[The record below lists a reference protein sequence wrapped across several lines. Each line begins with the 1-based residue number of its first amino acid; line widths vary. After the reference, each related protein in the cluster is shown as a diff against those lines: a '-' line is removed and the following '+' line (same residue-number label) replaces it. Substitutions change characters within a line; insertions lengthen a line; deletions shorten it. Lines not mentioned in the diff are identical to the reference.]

1 MDSMILETQKWLNTT
16 YGTDSRYKPVDET
29 GKTGWQTI
37 YALTRALQI
46 ELEIQN
52 TADSFGPNTQK
63 LFIKKWPFGIKQ
75 QNDSDKTKSNIYAI
89 IQGALWCKGY
99 STGSHITKNFY
110 NGTGK
115 AVKSLKTDM
124 GLGGD
129 STVTVE
135 IMKALLSMQQFVLL
149 TYNGGNYSIRSIQ
162 QEINRKYKNY
172 TGIIPTDG
180 LYGREMNKAMIKVLQ
195 SIEGYS
201 PNNATGN
208 FGSGTISKLK
218 NITSQNAASNGI
230 WVWIGRVMLLCNGY
244 EIQIHTGWNSELEI
258 FIKEFQK
265 EYCIPETNSFDINT
279 WMSLFVSTG
288 NPNRKAYACDTRCEI
303 TDDFANKLKID
314 GYKIIGRYIT
324 GGNFK
329 ELRDGE
335 LQRIIKYGFS
345 YFPIFQ
351 DNGRYPENFT
361 FESGISNAKSASKAA
376 IEKGIPK
383 GSIIYFA
390 VDFDAYNYQV
400 DKNIIPYFKGIN
412 EAIDMRYKVGIYAS
426 RNICTIVSNMG
437 YSVSSFV
444 SDMSTGYSGNLGFS
458 IPKNWNLDQFCEITG
473 YGGKWDLDKVSYKN
487 RFPVCNSVE
496 SDMSE
501 YQPYTLPS
509 AYSSE
514 ELFRISDISNIYDL
528 IKDIELAYIDYKKS
542 NYVLPHAVLYS
553 DPIGALQFIA
563 KSYYHDKSKLGI
575 LKDVGFSIVSKI
587 QYDEIFEY
595 YLEKE
600 KNSIYQSALKYITGE
615 GTLLK
620 DKQGGVIDLPHLAI
634 TTLSYCN
641 SPINPPSWNGWAGD
655 LVSAYEL
662 VQSYHYVNNDETLT
676 KISRAYIGGV
686 HPEKDLI
693 HLPSSTKNSCNYSD
707 LCSDGYA
714 ILLAKMIKEKNIL
727 ADAFKSLFEDKAGTE
742 FKALLNDIGV
752 SDEIPLIR
760 NAVTKVVKNI
770 VTNLLS
776 ILENNFKDSDEDVKE
791 SCINAFSYWLHF
803 NQ

>member
-1 MDSMILETQKWLNTT
+1 MDLMILETQKWLNTT

-46 ELEIQN
+46 ELGIQN

-129 STVTVE
+129 STVTVD

-288 NPNRKAYACDTRCEI
+288 NPNRKAYACDARFEI

-335 LQRIIKYGFS
+335 LQRIINHGFS

-351 DNGRYPENFT
+351 DNGRKFSEFT
-361 FESGISNAKSASKAA
+361 YINGLEHGRKASEAA
-376 IEKGIPK
+376 LSKGIPPTV
-383 GSIIYFA
+383 IYFA
-390 VDFDAYNYQV
+390 VDMDVYDYQI
-400 DKNIIPYFKGIN
+400 DSNIIPYFKGIS
-412 EAIDMRYKVGIYAS
+412 ETIDSRYSIGIYAS
-426 RNICTIVSNMG
+426 RNVCIKVAMAG

-444 SDMSTGYSGNLGFS
+444 SDMSTGFSGNLGFPL
-458 IPKNWNLDQFCEITG
+458 PKDWNYDQFHETLGYSNNCDIDKVAYSGKFPPCNIILPREEYQVDENRFINWLRSTEKACAENFKNILSPWYGYNYVIGRAILEYLRKPTYWGTNYAGMWNLYTPEVGIDEKETGAREICQVTC
-473 YGGKWDLDKVSYKN
+473 DKQVK
-487 RFPVCNSVE
+487 
-496 SDMSE
+496 
-501 YQPYTLPS
+501 
-509 AYSSE
+509 
-514 ELFRISDISNIYDL
+514 
-528 IKDIELAYIDYKKS
+528 IKDTVNSIDIAHMAATALGYIHWGVATNKS
-542 NYVLPHAVLYS
+542 NYSLGDLGGWPLDLLQIWGNYYREAKGQNLKNWLKEYLGNKEDGKGFGYDDVLADADAYLIANKGITHLS
-553 DPIGALQFIA
+553 DNLSEIYKLS
-563 KSYYHDKSKLGI
+563 KSDRIKKFYAERFDSSKENVISAFTKLSDGI
-575 LKDVGFSIVSKI
+575 DFSRI
-587 QYDEIFEY
+587 
-595 YLEKE
+595 
-600 KNSIYQSALKYITGE
+600 KNLNTSL
-615 GTLLK
+615 LLK
-620 DKQGGVIDLPHLAI
+620 AAKADSLPTKDESVTLAI
-634 TTLSYCN
+634 TLAEF
-641 SPINPPSWNGWAGD
+641 I
-655 LVSAYEL
+655 
-662 VQSYHYVNNDETLT
+662 ETSV
-676 KISRAYIGGV
+676 I
-686 HPEKDLI
+686 
-693 HLPSSTKNSCNYSD
+693 
-707 LCSDGYA
+707 
-714 ILLAKMIKEKNIL
+714 
-727 ADAFKSLFEDKAGTE
+727 
-742 FKALLNDIGV
+742 
-752 SDEIPLIR
+752 
-760 NAVTKVVKNI
+760 
-770 VTNLLS
+770 
-776 ILENNFKDSDEDVKE
+776 
-791 SCINAFSYWLHF
+791 
-803 NQ
+803 